1 MDVVSVWRDF
11 VFINVGAHRGLG
23 SPWAV
28 VTDSCDM
35 GAGTAARVIC
45 THNHRAISPAG
56 KLNFYKANKK

>member
-1 MDVVSVWRDF
+1 M
-11 VFINVGAHRGLG
+11 FINVGAHRGLG

-35 GAGTAARVIC
+35 GAGTSARVIC

-56 KLNFYKANKK
+56 KLDFYKANKK